1 MAVAS
6 ALWVPGLPALPS
18 WQPWGVLGW
27 GQRLTEARHRSQRGW
42 TQVRHCCSWCVAL
55 EPLVNLFDLPL
66 SVQCVCVCVVYMVSE
81 WEEDDNIAHLNW
93 AIVTINGIILVNT

>member
-1 MAVAS
+1 M
-6 ALWVPGLPALPS
+6 
-18 WQPWGVLGW
+18 
-27 GQRLTEARHRSQRGW
+27 
-42 TQVRHCCSWCVAL
+42 AL